1 MTDAHAPITEIDL
14 HAYAD
19 GRLPQARRLEVEA
32 WLAERPEQ
40 HERVRAWIRDNEAL
54 RARLDPIAHEPIP
67 LRIPAR
73 RPARRR
79 WPPLAAAASI
89 ALASLAVG
97 WFARSALDATQA
109 TVARASAPGAAF
121 AGRAAIAHA
130 VYSPEV
136 RRPVE
141 VGAQQEDQLVTWL
154 SKRMGAPMKPPR
166 LEALGYELVGGRL
179 LPGERGPAA
188 QFMYQDRAGQRLT
201 LYVAREEARAPGDTA
216 FRFEKSGAVNVFY
229 WIDGPFGYA
238 ISAGADNTELR
249 RVAQEVHRSFT
260 TPP

>member
-1 MTDAHAPITEIDL
+1 MSESRSPITEADL

-19 GRLPQARRLEVEA
+19 GRLSATRRMEVEA
-32 WLAERPEQ
+32 WMAERPEQ
-40 HERVRAWIRDNEAL
+40 QARVNAWMADNEAL
-54 RARLDPIAHEPIP
+54 RARLGPVAQEPIP
-67 LRIPAR
+67 LRIPTR
-73 RPARRR
+73 RPAQAPWRA
-79 WPPLAAAASI
+79 LAAAASI
-89 ALASLAVG
+89 ALVSAGLG
-97 WFARSALDATQA
+97 WFARGTLDFASPAATRAA
-109 TVARASAPGAAF
+109 TAAASF
-121 AGRAAIAHA
+121 AGRAAMAHA

-154 SKRMGAPMKPPR
+154 SKRMDAPMKPPR
-166 LEALGYELVGGRL
+166 LEPLGYELVGGRL

-201 LYVAREEARAPGDTA
+201 LYVARAARGSGGDTA
-216 FRFEKSGAVNVFY
+216 FRFEKQGNVNVFY

-238 ISAGADNTELR
+238 ISAGADNAELR
-249 RVAQEVHRSFT
+249 RVAQEVYRSFT